1 MDYKLRWSEQAVK
14 NLEQILDDI
23 KIKWTEREVNNFKV
37 KLSHQLDLIV
47 QFPYMF
53 PASMLKKGLR
63 KAVLSKQTTLFYKVI
78 NDTVYLAYLHINKK
92 DVKYIEGYLPEKS
105 L

>member
-1 MDYKLRWSEQAVK
+1 
-14 NLEQILDDI
+14 
-23 KIKWTEREVNNFKV
+23 
-37 KLSHQLDLIV
+37 
-47 QFPYMF
+47 MF

-92 DVKYIEGYLPEKS
+92 DVKY
-105 L
+105 